1 MSNKILASF
10 LAALVLGSVHLAQ
23 AQPAKVYRVGVIH
36 EGGTFYAVVDGLKA
50 GLKELGLEEGKH
62 YVLEIRDLKGDR
74 KAAEEAARS
83 LERAKVNLI
92 YVVSTSPATVVKRAT
107 AEVPIVFAVGSDPVV
122 SGLVESFAK
131 PGGRLTGVHF
141 LSADLTGK
149 RLEILKE
156 ILPALHKVVT
166 FYDPSNESASKSASS
181 AREAGR
187 RLKVE
192 IVERHVASVEDLRL
206 GVAAL
211 KAQDAEAYFYTN
223 DAMVVSQAQFIIDA
237 ARAKKLPTMFQEP
250 SLVAQGALV
259 SYGVSY
265 HEVGRLSAK
274 YVQRVLAGTSPQN
287 LPVEMLNRLGLAVN
301 LKTAK
306 ALGITISQSA
316 LIRAN
321 EVIR

>member
-1 MSNKILASF
+1 MSNKIVLSF

-83 LERAKVNLI
+83 LERGKVNLI

-107 AEVPIVFAVGSDPVV
+107 SEVPIVFAVGSDPVV

-156 ILPALHKVVT
+156 MLPALHKVVT
-166 FYDPSNESASKSASS
+166 FYDPSNESALKSVNS

-192 IVERHVASVEDLRL
+192 IVERHAASVEDLRL

-211 KAQDAEAYFYTN
+211 KAEEAEAYFYTN
-223 DAMVVSQAQFIIDA
+223 DAMVVSQAQSIIDS
-237 ARAKKLPTMFQEP
+237 ARAKKLPTMFNE
-250 SLVAQGALV
+250 SGLVEQGALV

-265 HEVGRLSAK
+265 HEIGRLSAK
-274 YVQRVLAGTSPQN
+274 YVQRVLAGTSPRN
-287 LPVEMLNRLGLAVN
+287 LPVESLSRLELAVN
-301 LKTAK
+301 LKTARE
-306 ALGITISQSA
+306 LGLAIPQSV
-316 LIRAN
+316 LFRADK
-321 EVIR
+321 VVK

>member
-1 MSNKILASF
+1 MSNKILATF
-10 LAALVLGSVHLAQ
+10 LAALVLGCFHLAQ

-83 LERAKVNLI
+83 LERGKVNLI
-92 YVVSTSPATVVKRAT
+92 YVVSTSPATVVKQAT

-166 FYDPSNESASKSASS
+166 YYDPGNESALKSAQL

-192 IVERHVASVEDLRL
+192 IVERHAASVEELRL
-206 GVAAL
+206 GLAAL

-223 DAMVVSQAQFIIDA
+223 DAMVVSQAQSIIDGA
-237 ARAKKLPTMFQEP
+237 KAKKLPTMFNE
-250 SLVAQGALV
+250 SGLVDQGALV

-265 HEVGRLSAK
+265 HEIGRLSAK
-274 YVQRVLAGTSPQN
+274 YVQRVLAGTSPRN
-287 LPVEMLNRLGLAVN
+287 LPVESLSRLELAVN
-301 LKTAK
+301 LKTARE
-306 ALGITISQSA
+306 LGLAIPQSV
-316 LIRAN
+316 LFRADK
-321 EVIR
+321 VIK